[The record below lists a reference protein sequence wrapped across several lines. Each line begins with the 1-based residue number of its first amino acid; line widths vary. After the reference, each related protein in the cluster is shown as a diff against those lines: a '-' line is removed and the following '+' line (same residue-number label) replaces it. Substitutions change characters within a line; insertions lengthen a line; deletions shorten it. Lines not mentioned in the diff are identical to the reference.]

1 MFILLPV
8 HPGYPGNEDVHVR
21 ASSISAVWDV
31 EGGAA
36 VDTPT
41 HVFYT
46 TLSADMVLSRIAQAE
61 AAERSAAMPDLG
73 SILSTALGGVGD
85 DA

>member
-1 MFILLPV
+1 M
-8 HPGYPGNEDVHVR
+8 R
-21 ASSISAVWDV
+21 AWVSSILAIKAIKVGSVDRGSDV
-31 EGGAA
+31 II
-36 VDTPT
+36 
-41 HVFYT
+41 
-46 TLSADMVLSRIAQAE
+46 ADVGTVRTSLNPESVIALIERAE